1 MSPTLIIILVVAA
14 LVIIGI
20 AITFMRSRERQR
32 LQKHFGPEY
41 ERQVDE
47 AGGSRA
53 KAEAELLKREK
64 RVQKLDIRPLAPAQ
78 RDAFADEWR
87 EVQARFVD
95 DPERSI
101 ALADALVGEVMRAR
115 GYPVEDFEQRAAD
128 ISVDHPGLVENY
140 RAAHEIALRHSRGQA
155 DTDDLRAAF
164 IGYRSMFEELLRADA
179 PELAHS

>member
-1 MSPTLIIILVVAA
+1 MSPTLIVVIAIAA

-20 AITFMRSRERQR
+20 IVTVLRNRERQR

-41 ERQVDE
+41 DRQVE
-47 AGGSRA
+47 RAGGNRT
-53 KAEAELLKREK
+53 KAELELLRREK
-64 RVQKLDIRPLAPAQ
+64 RIHKLDIRPLPEAQ
-78 RDAFADEWR
+78 RDAFMDEWR
-87 EVQARFVD
+87 EVQSRFVD

-140 RAAHEIALRHSRGQA
+140 RAAHQIALRHSRGQA
-155 DTDDLRAAF
+155 DTEDLRAAF